1 MLGGRLKLTVVSSA
15 LFATAALALAQ
26 TPVISQGGIINGAS
40 FTTGQPVAP
49 GSLVSIF
56 GTDLA
61 TSTAS
66 ASSVPL
72 STTLGNATVTFGNTA
87 APLLFTSHASGGDQI
102 NAQIPWETAGQSS
115 VQAVVKN
122 GANSSAPASVA
133 LTSAAPGLF
142 YFTSGSSNYAIA
154 YGNSD
159 GQFAIA
165 AGAVPGLTTHPAK
178 INDPTTLVLL
188 CTGLGPVNPPLK
200 SGHAV
205 EDGVAH
211 PTATNPVV
219 TVGGTAAQVVFS
231 GASPQFVGVYQ
242 INIIIA
248 PGTPTGNNIPLQISM
263 NGITTSNQI
272 TIAVSN

>member
-1 MLGGRLKLTVVSSA
+1 MKLTVLSSA
-15 LFATAALALAQ
+15 IIASAALALAQ
-26 TPVISQGGIINGAS
+26 TPVISNGGIINGAS
-40 FTTGQPVAP
+40 FTTGQAVAP

-56 GTDLA
+56 GTNLA
-61 TSTAS
+61 ASTAS

-72 STTLGNATVTFGNTA
+72 STTLGNASVTFGNTA
-87 APLLFTSHASGGDQI
+87 APLLFVSHTASGDQI
-102 NAQIPWETAGQSS
+102 NAQVPWEVAGQSS

-122 GANSSAPASVA
+122 GSNSSAAAPVPI
-133 LTSAAPGLF
+133 TTAAPGLF
-142 YFTSGSSNYAIA
+142 YFTSGTSNYAIA

-165 AGAVPGLTTHPAK
+165 SGAVAGLTTHPAK

-188 CTGLGPVNPPLK
+188 CTGLGPVNPPLTT
-200 SGHAV
+200 GHAV
-205 EDGVAH
+205 EDGQAH
-211 PTATNPVV
+211 HTATDPTV
-219 TVGGTAAQVVFS
+219 TVGTVPAQVVFS

-248 PGTPTGNNIPLQISM
+248 PGTPTGNNVPLQISM